1 MILANLS
8 LTEGQ
13 FMNALKDRNFNPD
26 SIVGEYNLVAMWTNI
41 RAARLKAGVL
51 AGIFAGIITL
61 IFGAIFCSMKGLD
74 PTIPMRIMG
83 LPYLGNSAMAFGNGT
98 GIAVGLLSFFSLAIF
113 LGVAY
118 AHFTGS
124 NNKKGLFGM
133 GLTWG
138 AFGWIFITC
147 LFMPA
152 NRSYFA
158 AEIPRGVMFFAW
170 QVYGLSLMSVA
181 WFDKKNPHK

>member
-1 MILANLS
+1 MS
-8 LTEGQ
+8 L
-13 FMNALKDRNFNPD
+13 LKNRNFNPD
-26 SIVGEYNLVAMWTNI
+26 SIEGEYNLVEMWTDI
-41 RAARLKAGVL
+41 RAARLKAGVM
-51 AGIFAGIITL
+51 AGIFAGVVTL
-61 IFGAIFCSMKGLD
+61 IFGAIFCSIKGLD

-83 LPYLGNSAMAFGNGT
+83 LPYMGNLVMAYGNAQGLL
-98 GIAVGLLSFFSLAIF
+98 VGLLSFFSMAIF

-118 AHFTGS
+118 AHFTGV
-124 NNKKGLFGM
+124 NNKKALFGM

-152 NRSYFA
+152 NRNYYA

-181 WFDKKNPHK
+181 WFDKGNKR

>member
-1 MILANLS
+1 MK
-8 LTEGQ
+8 
-13 FMNALKDRNFNPD
+13 ALNDRNFNPD
-26 SIVGEYNLVAMWTNI
+26 SVEGEYNLVQMWTDI
-41 RAARLKAGVL
+41 RAARLKAGVM
-51 AGIFAGIITL
+51 AGIFAGIVTL
-61 IFGAIFCSMKGLD
+61 IVGAIFCAIKGLD

-83 LPYLGNSAMAFGNGT
+83 LPWGGGEVMMYGNMG
-98 GIAVGLLSFFSLAIF
+98 GLAIGLFSFFSMAIF

-118 AHFTGS
+118 AHFTGV
-124 NNKKGLFGM
+124 NNKKALFGM

-152 NRSYFA
+152 NRDYFA
-158 AEIPRGVMFFAW
+158 AEIPRGVMFFGW

-181 WFDKKNPHK
+181 WFDKNNPRK